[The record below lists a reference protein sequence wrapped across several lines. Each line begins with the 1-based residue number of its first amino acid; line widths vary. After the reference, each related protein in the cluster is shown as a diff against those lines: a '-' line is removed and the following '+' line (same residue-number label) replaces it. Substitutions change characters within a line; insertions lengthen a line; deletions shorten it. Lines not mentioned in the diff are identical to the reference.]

1 MTLGGGRSL
10 RRQIEA
16 ALSGEADPLGEEGL
30 GPRDRREKGD
40 ADELDLAPNS
50 EGTEAS
56 ADEASPGAPVR
67 RGKRGKERHV
77 DAAVREAYE
86 ASQVARAA
94 ADRQVATVTAS
105 GAPARRLPDLHPLP
119 RLLHG
124 SGAFATLRARLGTA
138 AGPIPASGR
147 HAALSAVPHGAK
159 TYLAAALA
167 MDAAG
172 ESGQGAPG
180 PAGAPKA
187 AAALLGSLPG
197 GALAAAPFGERLC
210 WIARDSEIGDRVA
223 EELQA
228 WLGDPDSVA
237 VLEPRTALA
246 YERSELVRDE
256 TAARVAAFAAW
267 RSGRARVLVASVA
280 ALLQH
285 TLDPEEVPANPLR
298 LRVGSRLHRD
308 ELLRELLALGYDPV
322 SEVAGRGEFARR
334 GGLVDVFP
342 PAAPLP
348 IRIEL
353 CGDEIDSMRVFD
365 PADQRSIRAVEEVL
379 LLPASEFL
387 VPRGGMAEIRDRIA
401 RIPGRAAGRLTER
414 LAADLARFEEGV
426 HAGTGELG
434 AHSGHV
440 HDAGAAARALETGD
454 AAEVWTAILCPA
466 TGLDHVGA
474 GTLLVLDEP
483 GDIAESADFLWRQ
496 ADERRSELIGSGEL
510 PEGWPEAYLVPRE
523 WKSRLLAARTLELT
537 WESEAT
543 APTGGGTPLGN
554 LFGWHEPSLPPARTA
569 RLAET
574 VSSWAADGDRVVL
587 TSDQAPRLADVLA
600 EQGLPTGVVDR
611 LAEAPAPGTRTLV
624 GRSLN
629 GGFTG
634 GPDRLALVTDRE
646 LFGSVRVRRPKA
658 LRRVVPRDILERL
671 VPGDLVV
678 HVDQGIARY
687 ERMLRR
693 GVTGEERDYLELSF
707 AGTDKI
713 FLPVEQINRISRYS
727 GAENP
732 ALSKLGGAEW
742 IRTKQRV
749 KRAVTDLA
757 KELLEIYAARAAAPG
772 FAYPPDTPWQQE
784 MEASFPYEE
793 TLDQLRAA
801 AEVKLDMEAGRP
813 MDRLVVGDV
822 GYGKTEVA
830 LRGVFKAIQGGR
842 QVAVLVPTTVLASQH
857 YQTFGQRFA
866 AFPINVRL
874 LSRYVSEKEQDATID
889 GLESGAVDLVIGTH
903 RLLSKDVKFHDLG
916 MVVVDEEQRFG
927 VAAKERLKKLR
938 REVDVLTLSATP
950 IPRTLNLAL
959 AGVRDLSLIETPPED
974 RLPIQTRVAE
984 ASAGLVKDA
993 ILRELDRGGQVFF
1006 VHNRVETIEAQA
1018 EQLRQLLPG
1027 TRIAVGHGQMPEG
1040 QLEKVMLGFAGGA
1053 TEVLVCTTIIESGL
1067 DIPNANTIIIDRA
1080 DTLGL
1085 AQLYQ
1090 LRGRV
1095 GRSSR
1100 RAYAYLLY
1108 RRREKLSDVARKRLQ
1123 AIFNASELGAGFQI
1137 ALSDLEIRGAGNIL
1151 GAEQHGHVAAVGFD
1165 LYTRLLAEAVEE
1177 QKADFEGRPPV
1188 VERPG
1193 ATVDLPVDAHLPDA
1207 YVTETA
1213 QKLELYR
1220 RLGRVRSTG
1229 ELAAFRQELNDR
1241 FGPPPQPVLR
1251 LMEVVELRLAAE
1263 NAGVASISREEGEL
1277 VVRLST
1283 LSRAAVMRALA
1294 PMGRDAVRFG
1304 TNQARIRLPKDP
1316 ARAWTVAQ
1324 AVVARL
1330 IPVAEEQRQQREKA
1344 TAAQGQARDGF
1355 GG

>member
-1 MTLGGGRSL
+1 MSFRGGRSL
-10 RRQIEA
+10 RRQIDA
-16 ALSGEADPLGEEGL
+16 ALSGEADPLGADGL
-30 GPRDRREKGD
+30 GLPD
-40 ADELDLAPNS
+40 APSRVEDDPDFPVEPED
-50 EGTEAS
+50 
-56 ADEASPGAPVR
+56 PGATVR
-67 RGKRGKERHV
+67 RGRRGKERHV
-77 DAAVREAYE
+77 DEEIKAAYQA
-86 ASQVARAA
+86 AQAAKAATAQATAA
-94 ADRQVATVTAS
+94 AGTGSAPAS
-105 GAPARRLPDLHPLP
+105 GAPARRLPDLGALP
-119 RLLHG
+119 PLLHA
-124 SGAFATLRARLGTA
+124 SGAFATLRARLGA
-138 AGPIPASGR
+138 EASPLLGSGR
-147 HAALSAVPHGAK
+147 HASLASVPHGAK
-159 TYLAAALA
+159 SFLAAALTTA
-167 MDAAG
+167 DTATAA
-172 ESGQGAPG
+172 
-180 PAGAPKA
+180 
-187 AAALLGSLPG
+187 
-197 GALAAAPFGERLC
+197 GERLC
-210 WIARDSEIGDRVA
+210 WVARDAEIGDRVA

-228 WLGDPDSVA
+228 WLGDPEAVV

-256 TAARVAAFAAW
+256 TAARVAALAAW
-267 RSGRARVLVASVA
+267 RSGRARVLVASVQ

-285 TLDPEEVPANPLR
+285 TLDPEEVPAEPRR
-298 LRVGSRLHRD
+298 LRIGARIQQDKLLH
-308 ELLRELLALGYDPV
+308 ELLALGYDPV
-322 SEVAGRGEFARR
+322 PEVAGRGEFARR

-342 PAAPLP
+342 SAAPLP

-353 CGDEIDSMRVFD
+353 FGDEIDSMRVFD
-365 PADQRSIRAVEEVL
+365 PADQRSLHSIDEVV

-387 VPRGGMAEIRDRIA
+387 VPSGGVAAIRERAA
-401 RIPGRAAGRLTER
+401 RLPGRSAKLPDRLT
-414 LAADLARFEEGV
+414 ADLARFEEGV
-426 HAGTGELG
+426 HVGTGELG

-440 HDAGAAARALETGD
+440 HDVVAAARALETGD
-454 AAEVWTAILCPA
+454 AAEVWAGVLCPA
-466 TGLDHVGA
+466 TGLDHVPLS
-474 GTLLVLDEP
+474 TLLVLDEP
-483 GDIAESADFLWRQ
+483 GDISDAADFLWRQ
-496 ADERRSELIGSGEL
+496 ADERRTELVTAGDL
-510 PEGWPEAYLVPRE
+510 PHEWPGAYLPQRE
-523 WKSRLLAARTLELT
+523 WKTRLLRGRTLELT
-537 WESEAT
+537 WESEA
-543 APTGGGTPLGN
+543 AVPTGGGTPMGD
-554 LFGWHEPSLPPARTA
+554 LFGWREPSLPPARTGH
-569 RLAET
+569 LAQTITAWT
-574 VSSWAADGDRVVL
+574 VEGDRVVVA
-587 TSDQAPRLADVLA
+587 SDQAPRLADLLT
-600 EQGLPTGVVDR
+600 EQDLPTAVVER
-611 LAEAPAPGTRTLV
+611 LSQAPAPGTRTLV

-629 GGFTG
+629 GGFSG
-634 GPDRLALVTDRE
+634 GPDGLVFVTDRE

-658 LRRVVPRDILERL
+658 FRRVVPRDVLERL
-671 VPGDLVV
+671 TQGDLVV
-678 HVDQGIARY
+678 HIDHGIARY

-693 GVTGEERDYLELSF
+693 GAAGDERDYLELSF

-727 GAENP
+727 GGENP

-742 IRTKQRV
+742 LRTKQRV

-772 FAYPPDTPWQQE
+772 FAFPPDTPWQQE
-784 MEASFPYEE
+784 LEASFPYEE
-793 TLDQLRAA
+793 TLDQLRAT

-842 QVAVLVPTTVLASQH
+842 QVAVLVPTTVLAAQH
-857 YQTFGQRFA
+857 YATFSQRLA
-866 AFPINVRL
+866 AYPVTVRL
-874 LSRYVSEKEQDATID
+874 LSRFVPAHEQESAIE
-889 GLESGAVDLVIGTH
+889 GLANGSVDLVIGTH
-903 RLLSKDVKFHDLG
+903 RLLSKDVRFRDLG
-916 MVVVDEEQRFG
+916 MVIVDEEQRFG

-984 ASAGLVKDA
+984 ASTGLVRDA

-1018 EQLRQLLPG
+1018 EQLRALLPG
-1027 TRIAVGHGQMPEG
+1027 VRIAVGHGQMPEG
-1040 QLEKVMLGFAGGA
+1040 QLERVMLAFSGGA

-1095 GRSSR
+1095 GRSAR

-1177 QKADFEGRPPV
+1177 QKAEFEGRPAEI
-1188 VERPG
+1188 ERPG
-1193 ATVDLPVDAHLPDA
+1193 ATVDLPVDAHLPDE
-1207 YVTETA
+1207 YVPETV

-1220 RLGRVRSTG
+1220 RLGRVRTAG
-1229 ELAAFRQELNDR
+1229 ELAAFRQELLDR
-1241 FGPPPQPVLR
+1241 YGPLPLPVLR
-1251 LMEVVELRLAAE
+1251 LLEVVELRMAAE
-1263 NAGVASISREEGEL
+1263 SAGIVSISREEGEL
-1277 VVRLST
+1277 VVRLGT
-1283 LSRAAVMRALA
+1283 LSRAAAMRALA
-1294 PMGRDAVRFG
+1294 PMGRDVVRFG
-1304 TNQARIRLPKDP
+1304 SNQARIRLPRDP

-1324 AVVARL
+1324 SVVSRL
-1330 IPVAEEQRQQREKA
+1330 LPAAEEQRIQRERA
-1344 TAAQGQARDGF
+1344 AAAQGGF
-1355 GG
+1355 EA

>member
-1 MTLGGGRSL
+1 VSLRRGRPL

-16 ALSGEADPLGEEGL
+16 ALSGEADPLGEDGL
-30 GPRDRREKGD
+30 GPPDRRGSGGHDDMGD
-40 ADELDLAPNS
+40 DAA
-50 EGTEAS
+50 TAEA
-56 ADEASPGAPVR
+56 AAEDEATEEGSGAPAR

-77 DAAVREAYE
+77 DEAVRAAYVAAQAARPAAGREAE
-86 ASQVARAA
+86 A
-94 ADRQVATVTAS
+94 
-105 GAPARRLPDLHPLP
+105 GAGVKARRLPDLHVLP
-119 RLLHG
+119 PLLHS
-124 SGAFATLRARLGTA
+124 SGAFAALRDRLGPET
-138 AGPIPASGR
+138 GPLPPGGR
-147 HAALSAVPHGAK
+147 HAALAAIPHGAK

-167 MDAAG
+167 LNGAG
-172 ESGQGAPG
+172 GAGGSGL
-180 PAGAPKA
+180 AGAT
-187 AAALLGSLPG
+187 
-197 GALAAAPFGERLC
+197 GERLC

-228 WLGDPDSVA
+228 WLGDPEAVA

-256 TAARVAAFAAW
+256 TAARVAALAAW

-285 TLDPEEVPANPLR
+285 TLDPEEVPAEPAR
-298 LRVGSRLHRD
+298 LRVGTRIHRD
-308 ELLRELLALGYDPV
+308 ELLHQLLALGYDPV
-322 SEVAGRGEFARR
+322 IEVAGRGEFARR
-334 GGLVDVFP
+334 GGLVDIFP
-342 PAAPLP
+342 SAAPLP
-348 IRIEL
+348 IRVEL
-353 CGDEIDSMRVFD
+353 FGDEIDAMRVFD
-365 PADQRSIRAVEEVL
+365 PTDQRSLRAIEEVV

-387 VPRGGMAEIRDRIA
+387 VPRGGLAEIRA
-401 RIPGRAAGRLTER
+401 RVGRLPGRLSAHLPER

-426 HAGTGELG
+426 RAGTGELG

-440 HDAGAAARALETGD
+440 HDVAAAARALETGD
-454 AAEVWTAILCPA
+454 AAEIWAAVLCPA
-466 TGLDHVGA
+466 TGLDHLA
-474 GTLLVLDEP
+474 SGTLLVLDEP
-483 GDIAESADFLWRQ
+483 GDIAESAEFLWRQ
-496 ADERRSELIGSGEL
+496 ARERRTELIASGDL
-510 PEGWPEAYLVPRE
+510 PEAWPEAYQGQRG
-523 WKSRLLAARTLELT
+523 WKTRLLRARTLELT
-537 WESEAT
+537 WESEAA
-543 APTGGGTPLGN
+543 APQSDGTSLGAGTPMGD
-554 LFGWHEPSLPPARTA
+554 LFGWREPALPPARTE
-569 RLAET
+569 RLAQT
-574 VSSWAADGDRVVL
+574 ILGWTSARDRVVL
-587 TSDQAPRLADVLA
+587 ASDQAPRLADLLS
-600 EQGLPTGVVDR
+600 EQGLPTAVVDR
-611 LAEAPAPGTRTLV
+611 LVEAPAPGARTLI

-629 GGFTG
+629 GGFAG
-634 GPDRLALVTDRE
+634 GPDGLALVTDRE

-671 VPGDLVV
+671 TQGDLVV
-678 HVDQGIARY
+678 HVDHGIARY

-693 GVTGEERDYLELSF
+693 GAAGEERDYLELSF

-727 GAENP
+727 GGENP
-732 ALSKLGGAEW
+732 PLSKLGGADW
-742 IRTKQRV
+742 LRTKQRV

-772 FAYPPDTPWQQE
+772 FAYAPDTPWQQE
-784 MEASFPYEE
+784 LEASFPYEE
-793 TLDQLRAA
+793 TLDQLRAT
-801 AEVKLDMEAGRP
+801 AEVKMDMEAGRP

-830 LRGVFKAIQGGR
+830 LRGVFKAIQGGK
-842 QVAVLVPTTVLASQH
+842 QVAVLVPTTVLAAQH
-857 YQTFGQRFA
+857 YQTFGQRLA
-866 AFPINVRL
+866 AFPITVRL
-874 LSRYVSEKEQDATID
+874 LSRYVPEREQAATID
-889 GLESGAVDLVIGTH
+889 GLAAGSVDLVIGTH
-903 RLLSKDVKFHDLG
+903 RLLSKDVRFRDLG
-916 MVVVDEEQRFG
+916 MVIVDEEQRFG

-984 ASAGLVKDA
+984 ASTGLVRDA
-993 ILRELDRGGQVFF
+993 VLRELDRGGQVFF

-1027 TRIAVGHGQMPEG
+1027 VRIAVGHGQMPEG
-1040 QLEKVMLGFAGGA
+1040 QLEKVMLAFAGGA

-1177 QKADFEGRPPV
+1177 QKAEFEGRPPV
-1188 VERPG
+1188 IERPG
-1193 ATVDLPVDAHLPDA
+1193 AVVDLPVDAHLPDA
-1207 YVTETA
+1207 YVPETA

-1220 RLGRVRSTG
+1220 RLGRVRTAG

-1241 FGPPPQPVLR
+1241 FGPPPLPVLR
-1251 LMEVVELRLAAE
+1251 LLEVVELRTAAE
-1263 NAGVASISREEGEL
+1263 NAGIVSISREEGEL
-1277 VVRLST
+1277 VVRLGT
-1283 LSRAAVMRALA
+1283 LSRAAAMRALA
-1294 PMGRDAVRFG
+1294 PMGRDVVRFG
-1304 TNQARIRLPKDP
+1304 TNQARIRLPRDP
-1316 ARAWTVAQ
+1316 ARSWSLAQ
-1324 AVVARL
+1324 SVVARL
-1330 IPVAEEQRQQREKA
+1330 LPVAEEQREQRERA
-1344 TAAQGQARDGF
+1344 AAAQAPRP
-1355 GG
+1355 

>member
-1 MTLGGGRSL
+1 MSIRGGRPL

-16 ALSGEADPLGEEGL
+16 ALSGAADPLGDDGL
-30 GPRDRREKGD
+30 GLPDRTPGGGPEDMGDDFPGERSEEETEERERRPGGKEARGRRDVPD
-40 ADELDLAPNS
+40 AGP
-50 EGTEAS
+50 
-56 ADEASPGAPVR
+56 PVR
-67 RGKRGKERHV
+67 RGKRGQERHV
-77 DAAVREAYE
+77 DEAVRAAYQ
-86 ASQVARAA
+86 AAQAARSAA
-94 ADRQVATVTAS
+94 NAAS
-105 GAPARRLPDLHPLP
+105 GATTGTGVTARRLPDLHVLP
-119 RLLHG
+119 PLLHA
-124 SGAFATLRARLGTA
+124 SGAFASLKQRLGTDVGQLP
-138 AGPIPASGR
+138 AGGR
-147 HAALSAVPHGAK
+147 HAALASMPHGAK

-167 MDAAG
+167 LDGG
-172 ESGQGAPG
+172 EN
-180 PAGAPKA
+180 
-187 AAALLGSLPG
+187 GS
-197 GALAAAPFGERLC
+197 GERLC

-228 WLGDPDSVA
+228 WLGDPEAVA

-256 TAARVAAFAAW
+256 TAARVAALSAW

-285 TLDPEEVPANPLR
+285 TLDPEEVPARPAR
-298 LRVGSRLHRD
+298 LLVGARIHQD
-308 ELLRELLALGYDPV
+308 ELLHQLLALGYDPV
-322 SEVAGRGEFARR
+322 LEVAGRGEFARR

-342 PAAPLP
+342 SAAPLP

-353 CGDEIDSMRVFD
+353 FGDEIDSMRVFD
-365 PADQRSIRAVEEVL
+365 PTDQRSLRKVEEVV

-387 VPRGGMAEIRDRIA
+387 VPHGGVDEIRA
-401 RIPGRAAGRLTER
+401 RISRLPGRLAGHLPER
-414 LAADLARFEEGV
+414 LAADMTRFEEGV
-426 HAGTGELG
+426 RTGTGELG

-440 HDAGAAARALETGD
+440 HDIAAAARAMETGD
-454 AAEVWTAILCPA
+454 SAEVWAAVLCPS
-466 TGLDHVGA
+466 TGFDHLDA

-496 ADERRSELIGSGEL
+496 AEERRTELVTAGEL
-510 PEGWPEAYLVPRE
+510 PEKWPEAYLAPRD
-523 WKSRLLAARTLELT
+523 WKSRLLRGRTLELT
-537 WESEAT
+537 WESEAA
-543 APTGGGTPLGN
+543 APTGGGTPMGD
-554 LFGWHEPSLPPARTA
+554 LFGWREPSLPPARTE
-569 RLAET
+569 RLALT
-574 VSSWAADGDRVVL
+574 VMGWTGDGDRVVL
-587 TSDQAPRLADVLA
+587 ASDQATRLADLLS
-600 EQGLPTGVVDR
+600 EQELPTAVVDR
-611 LAEAPAPGTRTLV
+611 LVEAPPPGTRTLI

-629 GGFTG
+629 GGFAG
-634 GPDRLALVTDRE
+634 GPDGLTFVTDRE

-671 VPGDLVV
+671 TQGDLVV
-678 HVDQGIARY
+678 HVDHGIARY

-693 GVTGEERDYLELSF
+693 GAAGEERDYLELSF
-707 AGTDKI
+707 SGTDKI

-727 GAENP
+727 GGENP

-742 IRTKQRV
+742 LRTKQRV

-757 KELLEIYAARAAAPG
+757 RELLDIYAARAAAPG

-784 MEASFPYEE
+784 LEASFPYEE
-793 TLDQLRAA
+793 TLDQLRAT

-830 LRGVFKAIQGGR
+830 LRGAFKALQGGR
-842 QVAVLVPTTVLASQH
+842 QVAVLVPTTVLAAQH
-857 YQTFGQRFA
+857 FETFSQRFA
-866 AFPINVRL
+866 AFPITVRL
-874 LSRYVSEKEQDATID
+874 LSRFVSQKDQEAAVE
-889 GLESGAVDLVIGTH
+889 GLAEGTVDLVIGTH
-903 RLLSKDVKFHDLG
+903 RLLSKDIRFKDLG
-916 MVVVDEEQRFG
+916 MVIVDEEQRFG

-984 ASAGLVKDA
+984 ASAGLVRDA

-1027 TRIAVGHGQMPEG
+1027 VRIAVGHGQMAEG
-1040 QLEKVMLGFAGGA
+1040 QLEKVMIAFAGGA

-1067 DIPNANTIIIDRA
+1067 DIPNANTIVIDRA

-1108 RRREKLSDVARKRLQ
+1108 RRRERLSDVARKRLQ

-1177 QKADFEGRPPV
+1177 QKAEFEGRPPV
-1188 VERPG
+1188 IERPG
-1193 ATVDLPVDAHLPDA
+1193 ATVDLPVDAHLPDS
-1207 YVTETA
+1207 YVPDTA

-1220 RLGRVRSTG
+1220 RLGRVRTGG
-1229 ELAAFRQELNDR
+1229 ELAAFRQELADR
-1241 FGPPPQPVLR
+1241 FGPAPQPVLK
-1251 LMEVVELRLAAE
+1251 LLDVVELRMAAE
-1263 NAGVASISREEGEL
+1263 AAGIASISREENEL
-1277 VVRLST
+1277 VVRLGT
-1283 LSRAAVMRALA
+1283 LSRSAAVRALA

-1304 TNQARIRLPKDP
+1304 SNQARIRLPRDQ
-1316 ARAWTVAQ
+1316 ARSWSVAQ
-1324 AVVARL
+1324 AVISRL
-1330 IPVAEEQRQQREKA
+1330 LPAAAEQREQRERA
-1344 TAAQGQARDGF
+1344 AAAQDPS
-1355 GG
+1355 